1 VEEGGVKYPQTIKEW
16 PEEERPRER
25 LARWGAST
33 LSETQLLAI
42 ILVTGDRVRGLSAV
56 DLARLLLGHFETLRG
71 LDAASVAELCA
82 VNGIGLAKAAQV
94 KAALEL
100 GKRLMA
106 SGECERPQFRNSR
119 DIFSYYRSLLSNVK
133 KEIFKSILLDSKNRF
148 LKDVTISEGSLTASI
163 VHPRE
168 VFQPAIRE
176 SAAAII
182 FVHNHPSGDP
192 TPSGEDLE
200 ITRRLVQVGEI
211 IGIKV
216 LDHIIVGDREYVSF
230 VDRGLL

>member
-1 VEEGGVKYPQTIKEW
+1 MEKIEIKYPQTIKEW

-25 LARWGAST
+25 LAKWGAHT

-42 ILVTGDRVRGLSAV
+42 ILITGDTASGLSAV
-56 DLARLLLGHFETLRG
+56 DLARSLLAHFETLRG
-71 LDAASVAELCA
+71 IDAASVAELCA
-82 VNGIGLAKAAQV
+82 VKGIGLAKATQV

-100 GKRLMA
+100 GRRLMA
-106 SGECERPQFRNSR
+106 SGEQKRSQFRNGR
-119 DIFSYYRSLLSNVK
+119 EVFAYYRPLLANVK
-133 KEIFKSILLDSKNRF
+133 KEIFKSVLLDSKNRIM
-148 LKDVTISEGSLTASI
+148 KDVTISEGSLTASI

-176 SAAAII
+176 SAAAVI

-192 TPSGEDLE
+192 TPSREDLE
-200 ITRRLVQVGEI
+200 ITRRLVQVGEL

-216 LDHIIVGDREYVSF
+216 LDHIIVGEEGYVSF